1 VAAAGLVD
9 SAAAETYARLLA
21 EAELRR
27 AVISP
32 GFRWLDPD
40 YELTSRPPDE
50 EGLLRVKAVVSAL
63 GKVGALA
70 EETGRSV
77 LADMAAALALRGLRA
92 PGALLSAATAS
103 GPSAAPPPGRSR
115 PVTPGGYRAIPVGA
129 VLPADLGGYQ
139 GDVHLQALVLAPDR
153 AAIVTCFVSTW
164 RETSARPAGRAVAQP
179 SFPPFGG
186 SGLTDDQGRSYRL
199 SFEAAEGGWQERGVL
214 DISPVPPAGTR
225 WLDLPTGSGP
235 VIRISLT
242 GAGRAARVGTQRITP
257 LSVGERLLTA
267 VAETMLGGGPMAGI
281 EATLLAASLAEVA
294 EALEAVRALPP
305 GSRAAAQLAA
315 LCQRR
320 AIEVHGQLA
329 ERCLAVRLP
338 EPWASV
344 LSNSQHWDGW
354 PGVAPAAVVL
364 PEIDGARFVLAGLS
378 SWERQA
384 SLQMFAWGW
393 QWESRGFPYSQPF
406 SWWARDNA
414 GRWHVGR
421 PNPHHVVAGTFQ
433 LELTPPL
440 DPAATALDI
449 MVTGRSS
456 RVTAT
461 MPLNWQGRPG

>member
-1 VAAAGLVD
+1 VD
-9 SAAAETYARLLA
+9 NAAAETYARLLA

-27 AVISP
+27 AVSSP

-40 YELTSRPPDE
+40 YELTGRPPDE

-63 GKVGALA
+63 GQVGALA

-77 LADMAAALALRGLRA
+77 LMDLAAALALRGLRA
-92 PGALLSAATAS
+92 PGALLSPAMAG
-103 GPSAAPPPGRSR
+103 GPSRPTAAPPPGQSQ
-115 PVTPGGYRAIPVGA
+115 PGIPGGGYRAIPVGA
-129 VLPADLGGYQ
+129 VLPAHLDGYQ

-164 RETSARPAGRAVAQP
+164 RDAAARPAGQAVAQP

-186 SGLTDDQGRSYRL
+186 SGLTDDQGRPYRL

-214 DISPVPPAGTR
+214 DISPVPPVGTR

-235 VIRISLT
+235 VIRISLARR
-242 GAGRAARVGTQRITP
+242 GPAGRASRRRITP
-257 LSVGERLLTA
+257 QSAGDQLLTA

-281 EATLLAASLAEVA
+281 EATLLAASLAEVV
-294 EALEAVRALPP
+294 EALEVVRALPP
-305 GSRAAAQLAA
+305 GSRVAARLAA

-320 AIEVHGQLA
+320 AIEVRGQLA
-329 ERCLAVRLP
+329 DRCRTVRLP

-344 LSNSQHWDGW
+344 LGNSQRWDGW
-354 PGVAPAAVVL
+354 PGVAPATVVL

-393 QWESRGFPYSQPF
+393 QWQPHGFPYQQPF

-421 PNPHHVVAGTFQ
+421 TNPHDAVAGTFQ

-461 MPLNWQGRPG
+461 VPLDWQRRPG